1 MGAGMGAGAVGRG
14 RTSVARTRLA
24 QAEGLESR
32 GARTVGS
39 CRSCQPGARRR
50 RPTGPIIVAVGHGIF
65 PFIRIT
71 LPISISSTQPI
82 RSCTIR
88 DTSYIT
94 RILSPI
100 FFFRF
105 LPSPFH
111 PTHPTLSSA
120 TSNILTIYISPSCF
134 ILEKCYLMRP
144 FAPSLYDIAS
154 PSPCRLSAAS
164 PPSILY
170 ALHAFACVSRAPGL
184 VAHCQWWRC

>member
-100 FFFRF
+100 FFFF
-105 LPSPFH
+105 SFSPQSI
-111 PTHPTLSSA
+111 SSHA
-120 TSNILTIYISPSCF
+120 SNIIQCNLQHPHDLHFTIMFYS
-134 ILEKCYLMRP
+134 
-144 FAPSLYDIAS
+144 
-154 PSPCRLSAAS
+154 
-164 PPSILY
+164 
-170 ALHAFACVSRAPGL
+170 
-184 VAHCQWWRC
+184 